1 MSVYVPFYVSFP
13 GVLTEEGQSGIVG
26 MFRFGKNK
34 SGEWFGKVDY
44 GNGWEHKRELE
55 LLPGEDEGVLGYH
68 DTNEYMISSLTLMLE
83 FAMVYGYAGCLE
95 DGDYGLC
102 SLTSNEDPVTNYP
115 RIVEWKKPEPTFTD
129 LKEVLKQF
137 NGDLIIFGS

>member
-26 MFRFGKNK
+26 MFRFRKNK
-34 SGEWFGKVDY
+34 KGEVVGEVDY

-55 LLPGEDEGVLGYH
+55 LILVEDEGVLEYH

-83 FAMVYGYAGCLE
+83 YAMVYGIVDCLE
-95 DGDYGLC
+95 NGDYGLC
-102 SLTSNEDPVTNYP
+102 SLTSNEDTQYP
-115 RIVEWKKPEPTFTD
+115 RIVEWKKPEPTFTE
-129 LKEVLKQF
+129 LKEFLKQF
-137 NGDLIIFGS
+137 GGDLIIFGS